1 MVVRST
7 GVILTEGES
16 SPFYLLKVSS
26 VKGVPSGGMVDYVIN
41 SVKGRS
47 FVEVDGEWV
56 DMTEESVKQYVDGKR
71 IPNDPCI
78 TVMYK

>member
-1 MVVRST
+1 
-7 GVILTEGES
+7 
-16 SPFYLLKVSS
+16 
-26 VKGVPSGGMVDYVIN
+26 MVDYVIN

-78 TVMYK
+78 TVMYKY